1 MVMKYFQYLFGLFV
15 ALIAI
20 LTARAVYAQQE
31 ALIKIDVIR
40 LDSRFDKLVP
50 SNVKIEKIAGGHKW
64 VEGPVWNRRESFLL
78 FSDIPNNSIYKWQE
92 SNGESLFLKPSGK
105 KHPTRARPKK
115 AWFERSVMAKPIQS
129 LPM

>member
-1 MVMKYFQYLFGLFV
+1 MKYFQYLFGLFV

-31 ALIKIDVIR
+31 ALLKIDVIR

-64 VEGPVWNRRESFLL
+64 VKGPVWNRRESFLL

-92 SNGESLFLKPSGK
+92 SKGESLFLKPSGK
-105 KHPTRARPKK
+105 KHPTPERPRTG
-115 AWFERSVMAKPIQS
+115 WFERLKTARLIRR

>member
-1 MVMKYFQYLFGLFV
+1 MKYFQYLFGLFV

-50 SNVKIEKIAGGHKW
+50 SNVKIEKIAGGH
-64 VEGPVWNRRESFLL
+64 
-78 FSDIPNNSIYKWQE
+78 
-92 SNGESLFLKPSGK
+92 
-105 KHPTRARPKK
+105 
-115 AWFERSVMAKPIQS
+115 
-129 LPM
+129 

>member
-1 MVMKYFQYLFGLFV
+1 MKHFQYLFQLFV
-15 ALIAI
+15 VLITI
-20 LTARAVYAQQE
+20 STARAVYAQQDS
-31 ALIKIDVIR
+31 LLKIDVIR

-105 KHPTRARPKK
+105 KHPTRARPKRRGSK
-115 AWFERSVMAKPIQS
+115 DQ
-129 LPM
+129 

>member
-1 MVMKYFQYLFGLFV
+1 MVMKHFQYLFGLFG

-40 LDSRFDKLVP
+40 LDSHFDKLVP

-64 VEGPVWNRRESFLL
+64 VEGPVWNRRERFLL
-78 FSDIPNNSIYKWQE
+78 LSDVPNNSIYKWQDTV
-92 SNGESLFLKPSGK
+92 LRFQRYP
-105 KHPTRARPKK
+105 A
-115 AWFERSVMAKPIQS
+115 
-129 LPM
+129 